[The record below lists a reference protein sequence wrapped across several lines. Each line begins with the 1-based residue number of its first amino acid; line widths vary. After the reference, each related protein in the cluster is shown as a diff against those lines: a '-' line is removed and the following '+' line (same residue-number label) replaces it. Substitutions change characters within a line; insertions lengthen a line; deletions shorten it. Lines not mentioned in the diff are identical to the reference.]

1 MKSTITKADHT
12 IQIIIMQ
19 YVEYI
24 NMFHLFVN
32 KYSVPLINTRLITS
46 FKNELGEAQIV
57 KLG

>member
-46 FKNELGEAQIV
+46 FENELGKA
-57 KLG
+57 